1 MKENTNP
8 LDNIRI
14 ASPCGAD
21 WGKMYGS
28 ERKRFCAECK
38 LNVYNISEM
47 TREEAEN
54 LIIRSE
60 GRLCLRIFR
69 RMDGTVLT
77 QNCPVGW
84 ARVKRRLSRMRTA
97 VFGIV
102 GGFVAG
108 VFGMAGMRALGEF
121 TDQKE
126 VPERF
131 YESTGGFDRGQVS
144 NLPEAKSEISRDRKT
159 NGTRGAVV
167 GRVEKIATMEQSIHM
182 DPFRTP

>member
-21 WGKMYGS
+21 WNKMYGS

-47 TREEAEN
+47 TQDEAEN

-60 GRLCLRIFR
+60 GRLCLKIFR
-69 RMDGTVLT
+69 RADGTVLS

-84 ARVKRRLSRMRTA
+84 ARVKRRLTMARTA

-108 VFGMAGMRALGEF
+108 VFGLGALRSLEAFVDHRDDPVQQRLASGDGVSFGLSDGM
-121 TDQKE
+121 
-126 VPERF
+126 
-131 YESTGGFDRGQVS
+131 VS
-144 NLPEAKSEISRDRKT
+144 NTPMIKAEILLKRLDW
-159 NGTRGAVV
+159 
-167 GRVEKIATMEQSIHM
+167 
-182 DPFRTP
+182 